1 MPISTV
7 CTDCRKTY
15 TVKEEMAGKR
25 FRCKECQS
33 IVTVPGASAESNE
46 DDPFSGADLQ
56 STGEAIRNRRRDDED
71 GGEDENPYSSPKAK
85 SKPAR
90 KKKARGPSIPLI
102 AIAAIVLQCLL
113 TLYPVLWLIIVAAE
127 RELVSR
133 GEIVAIMMIRLAIA
147 ISVLVGLIRRKQ
159 NARQWSRGLCIF
171 GLIVCGIIAALIL
184 GLGDLSDDT
193 ISNSID
199 FVVQWVVWLALLIC
213 LSTESA
219 ADWFN
224 E

>member
-1 MPISTV
+1 
-7 CTDCRKTY
+7 
-15 TVKEEMAGKR
+15 MAGKR

-33 IVTVPGASAESNE
+33 IVTVPGASAGSDE

-56 STGEAIRNRRRDDED
+56 STGEAIRKGRRDDEGED
-71 GGEDENPYSSPKAK
+71 EDENPYSSPKSK
-85 SKPAR
+85 SKPA
-90 KKKARGPSIPLI
+90 KKKKSRGPSMPLI
-102 AIAAIVLQCLL
+102 AIVAIVLQCLL
-113 TLYPVLWLIIVAAE
+113 TLYPVIWFLAVASE
-127 RELVSR
+127 GELVSR
-133 GEIVAIMMIRLAIA
+133 GEIVVIMMIRLAIA
-147 ISVLVGLIRRKQ
+147 ITVLVGLIRRKQ
-159 NARQWSRGLCIF
+159 IARQCSRGLCIF
-171 GLIVCGIIAALIL
+171 GLIVCGLIAALIL

-199 FVVQWVVWLALLIC
+199 FVVQWIVWLTLLIC